1 MAQIW
6 LEDPKAKFVTSSQM
20 YEDLQGDLGDEYK
33 SQDSNNE
40 DIDDIDRVFNIIND
54 NALRAKRSLPREW
67 SNAVMLSGLINN
79 INNSTVISKTFVKH
93 ISDSF

>member
-40 DIDDIDRVFNIIND
+40 DIDDVDRAFNIIND
-54 NALRAKRSLPREW
+54 NALRARRSLPREW

-79 INNSTVISKTFVKH
+79 NNGSTVINKKFVEH
-93 ISDSF
+93 VSNSY

>member
-40 DIDDIDRVFNIIND
+40 DIDDVDRAFNIIND
-54 NALRAKRSLPREW
+54 NALRARRSLPREW

-79 INNSTVISKTFVKH
+79 NNGATVINKKFVEH
-93 ISDSF
+93 VSNSY

>member
-40 DIDDIDRVFNIIND
+40 DIDDVDRAFNIIND
-54 NALRAKRSLPREW
+54 NALRARRSLPREW

-79 INNSTVISKTFVKH
+79 NNSSTVINKKFVEH
-93 ISDSF
+93 VSNSY